1 MSKVGSY
8 LIVLGSLILLG
19 YISYHLLIATMPFIL
34 KIAVILIVV
43 GVFLVLYKQ
52 IKERQIEKKEQ
63 ENYKDL

>member
-19 YISYHLLIATMPFIL
+19 YTSYHLLIATMPIIL
-34 KIAVILIVV
+34 KIALILIVV

>member
-19 YISYHLLIATMPFIL
+19 YVSYQILIASMPIIL
-34 KIAVILIVV
+34 KIAIFLIVV

-63 ENYKDL
+63 EDYKDL

>member
-19 YISYHLLIATMPFIL
+19 YVSYQILIASMPIIL
-34 KIAVILIVV
+34 KIAIFLIVV